1 MNPHPSCYFP
11 RGDLVA
17 VGGYGGRA
25 VGLPGVGCAAL
36 PLAGVSAEGAS
47 ERGPAGGAGN
57 GTQARLLSEAVHMR
71 DPTRVILERGSIP
84 LVQGGLPS
92 GEGRDKTDRSW
103 RVVG

>member
-1 MNPHPSCYFP
+1 M
-11 RGDLVA
+11 
-17 VGGYGGRA
+17 
-25 VGLPGVGCAAL
+25 GLPGVGCAVL

-47 ERGPAGGAGN
+47 ARGPAGGTRN
-57 GTQARLLSEAVHMR
+57 GTWARLLSEAVRMR
-71 DPTRVILERGSIP
+71 DPTRFILEHGRIP